1 VSDETSLAGEPG
13 ERGVLPVVGRGR
25 TGVPGWLLVVLAG
38 VAAILLFA
46 VLDARRRAAEA
57 PPVRP
62 QALDLADLPATV
74 PTLQVPAEP
83 IAAAPPQIA
92 PAYPPSNVPLGSP
105 LGPVPI
111 VGRQA
116 TPVAAYYA
124 PGPLIPAR
132 GQRPV
137 AAPSGGPAVVI
148 DTSTPGTATV
158 APVTASGGAASVALN
173 GVPSTMRVHAGRL
186 ADKSTTVTQGTLI
199 HAVLETGFDSTR
211 PGFARAVVSRDVRGF
226 DGTRVLIPRGS
237 RVVGEY
243 QADVRPGQSRALIM
257 WTRLIRPDGAT
268 IDIGSPASD
277 PVGRGGVKADVN
289 SHFLE
294 RFSGAIL
301 QSALD
306 VGVNLAS
313 RSADGSVVVAL
324 PNSTL
329 GAGQIIQPTPVTPTL
344 KVKPATS
351 ISIFVARDLDFTEVE
366 NGQ

>member
-1 VSDETSLAGEPG
+1 MTDEVATPSGPT
-13 ERGVLPVVGRGR
+13 ERDMMPIVARSR
-25 TGVPGWLLVVLAG
+25 AGVPGWLLAIFAG
-38 VAAILLFA
+38 LAAILLFA
-46 VLDARRRAAEA
+46 VLDARRRTAEA
-57 PPVRP
+57 PPVHP
-62 QALDLADLPATV
+62 QALDMADLPATV
-74 PTLQVPAEP
+74 PTLEIPAEP
-83 IAAAPPQIA
+83 AAATPVATLPMI
-92 PAYPPSNVPLGSP
+92 PPSNVPLGSP

-111 VGRQA
+111 VVHQA
-116 TPVAAYYA
+116 PPTASYYS
-124 PGPLIPAR
+124 PGPLIPPPTSR
-132 GQRPV
+132 T
-137 AAPSGGPAVVI
+137 PSGSVGPAVVI
-148 DTSTPGTATV
+148 DTGMTGAPGATSAATTNGGIPIAPGSLFST
-158 APVTASGGAASVALN
+158 S
-173 GVPSTMRVHAGRL
+173 RVQAGKL
-186 ADKSTTVTQGTLI
+186 TDKSTTVTQGTLI

-211 PGFARAVVSRDVRGF
+211 PGFARAVVSRDIRGF

-237 RVVGEY
+237 RVIGEY
-243 QADVRPGQSRALIM
+243 QADVRPGQSRALIL
-257 WTRLIRPDGAT
+257 WTRLIRPDGVT

-313 RSADGSVVVAL
+313 RSADSSVVVAL

-329 GAGQIIQPTPVTPTL
+329 AAGQVIQPTTVTPTL

-366 NGQ
+366 NGS

>member
-1 VSDETSLAGEPG
+1 MTDETSPSGEAV
-13 ERGVLPVVGRGR
+13 ERGVLPIVARSR
-25 TGVPGWLLVVLAG
+25 AGVPGWLLAVAAG
-38 VAAILLFA
+38 VAAILLFV

-62 QALDLADLPATV
+62 QAADMVDVPASI
-74 PTLQVPAEP
+74 PTLQIPPEPA
-83 IAAAPPQIA
+83 ATA
-92 PAYPPSNVPLGSP
+92 PASPAPGMLPSNVPLGSP

-111 VGRQA
+111 VARQA
-116 TPVAAYYA
+116 PPPAYYS
-124 PGPLIPAR
+124 PGPLIPPPAMR
-132 GQRPV
+132 TPQ
-137 AAPSGGPAVVI
+137 AAVSGGPAVVI
-148 DTSTPGTATV
+148 DTSTTGGTPGTQPA
-158 APVTASGGAASVALN
+158 AASATAANPGGLT
-173 GVPSTMRVHAGRL
+173 STTRVQASKL

-211 PGFARAVVSRDVRGF
+211 PGFARAMVSRDVRGF

-243 QADVRPGQSRALIM
+243 QSDTRPGQSRALII

-268 IDIGSPASD
+268 IEIGSPASD

-289 SHFLE
+289 SHFFE

-313 RSADGSVVVAL
+313 RSADRSLVVAL
-324 PNSTL
+324 PNSSL
-329 GAGQIIQPTPVTPTL
+329 NAGQIVQPTAVVPTL